1 MKVVKYKDA
10 PMGCTFTV
18 VKEQGKGYPPSE
30 SCDPSSR
37 GTERKSAPLFPF
49 GTNLKAR
56 GRWTKMGASHATMYH
71 GITDIIL
78 DAEDLV
84 QVIPN
89 RVH

>member
-18 VKEQGKGYPPSE
+18 VKEQGKGYPP
-30 SCDPSSR
+30 
-37 GTERKSAPLFPF
+37 FQF
-49 GTNLKAR
+49 GANLKAR

-71 GITDIIL
+71 GTTDIIL

-89 RVH
+89 RVS

>member
-18 VKEQGKGYPPSE
+18 VKEHGKGYPMALDKP
-30 SCDPSSR
+30 
-37 GTERKSAPLFPF
+37 FQF

-71 GITDIIL
+71 GTTDIIL

-89 RVH
+89 RVS